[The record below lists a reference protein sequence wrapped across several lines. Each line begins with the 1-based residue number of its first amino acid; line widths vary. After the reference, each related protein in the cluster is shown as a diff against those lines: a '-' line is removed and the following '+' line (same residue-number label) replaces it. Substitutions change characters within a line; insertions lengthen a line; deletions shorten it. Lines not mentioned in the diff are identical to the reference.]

1 MAELGRTPD
10 SDLRRLLSDLLSAEL
25 SRRHF
30 IAAGGLGLA
39 AVLVGCQTTSPV
51 GTPGPVPKVSKYPNI
66 NLGLP
71 DLGTQTP
78 DPMFAYS
85 HGAMRTPIF
94 TSLGEMLVRR
104 DLRGQHSNALA
115 ESYQTSPDGL
125 TWTFTL
131 RSGVKMHD
139 GSTFTAQD
147 VKTAID
153 RVTAFPGDF
162 VLNEPAVQA
171 ITKVDIID
179 DLHIALTTSAPYVTM
194 LDDLPVPIPTGYY
207 KQVGDAQFRVHPMAA
222 GPFKFVSQQLNVNM
236 VYERFDGF
244 WDPTR
249 VPNFKTL
256 TLILLPEESS
266 RLAGLQSGSLDAIA
280 SISPAGRKQLQGA
293 SGIRVITNHDVTLVW
308 MIFAALNPD
317 SPTPAKLASPV
328 HDLRVRQAM
337 LYGMDRQGMINA
349 IFAGAATLDD
359 DFSVGGT
366 LGHNTANKP
375 YPFNAGKAKQ
385 LLKDAGHASFNFT
398 LVSKNADDT
407 IGNIQDLGQAIA
419 SNWNDI
425 GINTTYQP
433 MDPAL
438 QGELQDSHVFDG
450 AFLFGLE
457 GLQLYDPGYLAN
469 QFFLATSG
477 NVTNGDPKLNEYA
490 IKLSTSYDPTARAA
504 VAREY
509 DDYLYATQPAFGLFT
524 LDAFYAIGPHVSEW
538 NLQDGNGQAGP
549 FWELRGS

>member
-1 MAELGRTPD
+1 MPEQGRIPD
-10 SDLRRLLSDLLSAEL
+10 SDLRRMLSELLSAEL

-30 IAAGGLGLA
+30 MVAGGLGLA
-39 AVLVGCQTTSPV
+39 AVLVGCQTTSPT
-51 GTPGPVPKVSKYPNI
+51 GTAGPVPKTSRYPNI

-104 DLRGQHSNALA
+104 DLKGQHSNALA
-115 ESYQTSPDGL
+115 ESYETSADGL

-147 VKTAID
+147 VKTSID

-162 VLNEPAVQA
+162 VLNEPVVQA
-171 ITKVDIID
+171 IKNINIID
-179 DLHIALTTSAPYVTM
+179 DTHIAITTSSPYVTM

-207 KQVGDAQFRVHPMAA
+207 HQVGDAQFRLHPMAA
-222 GPFKFVSQQLNVNM
+222 GPYKFVSQQLNVNM
-236 VYERFDGF
+236 IFERFDGF

-249 VPNFKTL
+249 MPNFKTL
-256 TLILLPEESS
+256 TLLLLPEESS

-280 SISPAGRKQLQGA
+280 SISPSGRQQLQGA

-317 SPTPAKLASPV
+317 SPTPAKQASPV

-349 IFAGAATLDD
+349 IFNGAATLDD
-359 DFSVGGT
+359 DFAVGGT
-366 LGHNTANKP
+366 LGHNPANKP
-375 YPFNAGKAKQ
+375 YAFDTAKAKQ
-385 LLKDAGHASFNFT
+385 LLKDAGHSSFKFT

-469 QFFLATSG
+469 QFFLKTSG
-477 NVTNGDPKLNEYA
+477 NVTADDPKLNDFA
-490 IKLSTSYDPTARAA
+490 VALSTTYDPTKRAA

-509 DDYLYATQPAFGLFT
+509 DDYLYATQPAYGLFT
-524 LDAFYAIGPHVSEW
+524 LDAFYAIGPHVAEW